1 MTKVSAFIFSPRRAH
16 LKVCFE
22 TLKNEIPTLE
32 DKRTSNLNIL
42 KSALRYIQVS
52 YMNLYGVY
60 LIYFYMHCIER
71 FSSVVDNKR
80 ILINN
85 NLSR

>member
-1 MTKVSAFIFSPRRAH
+1 MNYFVVDGILCCVVSVRQTIQVPFHDTFILFTRNNFPRRAQ
-16 LKVCFE
+16 LKICFE

-52 YMNLYGVY
+52 AY
-60 LIYFYMHCIER
+60 
-71 FSSVVDNKR
+71 
-80 ILINN
+80 
-85 NLSR
+85 